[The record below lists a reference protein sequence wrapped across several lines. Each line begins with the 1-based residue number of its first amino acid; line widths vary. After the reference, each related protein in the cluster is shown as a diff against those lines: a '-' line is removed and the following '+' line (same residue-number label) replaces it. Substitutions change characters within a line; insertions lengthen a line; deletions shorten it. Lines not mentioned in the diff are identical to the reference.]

1 MFPSRRVFLVN
12 TCWFNGQSS
21 TRARIRVS
29 LAGYREQRIV
39 YGFPV
44 PVFIMEI
51 DKEVGGCKG
60 LLLYQVFF
68 FLMNFSYCV
77 IVLSIVSFLQFH
89 VYLIYLIYCIFK
101 MDVRDNVDNI
111 NQEFF

>member
-51 DKEVGGCKG
+51 DKEGVGVAKVYC
-60 LLLYQVFF
+60 YIRFF
-68 FLMNFSYCV
+68 FNEFFLLCYC
-77 IVLSIVSFLQFH
+77 IINCISFLQFH
-89 VYLIYLIYCIFK
+89 IYLIYLIYWYS
-101 MDVRDNVDNI
+101 
-111 NQEFF
+111 

>member
-68 FLMNFSYCV
+68 LMNFSYCV

-89 VYLIYLIYCIFK
+89 VYLIYLIYWYF
-101 MDVRDNVDNI
+101 
-111 NQEFF
+111 